1 MQKIKKQRLNKSITE
16 LTINGRKKNKI
27 TADEEV
33 TLLFGA
39 GMENRHKSWSLG
51 SAWEAAHAPETT
63 PSLCLKAP
71 LQQGV
76 EELVFPYGQMAIR
89 GKH

>member
-1 MQKIKKQRLNKSITE
+1 
-16 LTINGRKKNKI
+16 
-27 TADEEV
+27 
-33 TLLFGA
+33 
-39 GMENRHKSWSLG
+39 MENRHKSWSLG